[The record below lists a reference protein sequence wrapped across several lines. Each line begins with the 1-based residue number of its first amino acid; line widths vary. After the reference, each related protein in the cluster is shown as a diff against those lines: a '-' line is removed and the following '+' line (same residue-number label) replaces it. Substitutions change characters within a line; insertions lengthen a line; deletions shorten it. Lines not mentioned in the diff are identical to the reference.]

1 MNVNWFDKAA
11 DWAWMLIVAAITGLL
26 ALIRRVM
33 KHESRIKALE
43 VGADDRTQQ
52 LRDINLKL
60 DGQTSTL
67 MERIDKQGAETRA
80 DIRMITAK
88 LMDKVPGA

>member
-1 MNVNWFDKAA
+1 MNVNWFDKIA
-11 DWAWMLIVAAITGLL
+11 DWAWMVVISAVAGFL

-43 VGADDRTQQ
+43 VGADDRSKQ
-52 LRDINLKL
+52 LSAINLKL
-60 DGQTSTL
+60 DGQTATL
-67 MERIDKQGAETRA
+67 MDRIDKQGAETRA